1 MANHASA
8 EKRNRQRIVR
18 TARNRAVRS
27 SLRSTVR
34 AARAALEAAVQ
45 SGSKEDALTAARR
58 AQVALAKAAGKGVI
72 HNNNAAR
79 SKSRL
84 DKALARLT

>member
-27 SLRSTVR
+27 ALRSRVR
-34 AARAALEAAVQ
+34 AARVALEAAVQ
-45 SGSKEDALTAARR
+45 SGSKEEALQAANS
-58 AQVALAKAAGKGVI
+58 AKIALAKAAGKGVI
-72 HNNNAAR
+72 HSNTAAR

-84 DKALARLT
+84 DKALARLA

>member
-27 SLRSTVR
+27 ALRSRVR

-45 SGSKEDALTAARR
+45 SGSKEEALAAAHTAK
-58 AQVALAKAAGKGVI
+58 VALAKAAGKGVI
-72 HNNNAAR
+72 HRNTAAR

-84 DKALARLT
+84 DKALAQLG

>member
-18 TARNRAVRS
+18 TTRNRAVRS
-27 SLRSTVR
+27 ALRSRVR
-34 AARAALEAAVQ
+34 AARAALEAATQ
-45 SGSKEDALTAARR
+45 SGSKEEALAA
-58 AQVALAKAAGKGVI
+58 AQVAKIALAKAAGKGVI
-72 HNNNAAR
+72 HRNTAAR

-84 DKALARLT
+84 DKALAQLS

>member
-27 SLRSTVR
+27 ALRSRLR
-34 AARAALEAAVQ
+34 AARSAILSGVKENAVVATH
-45 SGSKEDALTAARR
+45 SAK
-58 AQVALAKAAGKGVI
+58 VALAKAAGKGVI
-72 HNNNAAR
+72 HRNTAAR
-79 SKSRL
+79 TTSRL
-84 DKALARLT
+84 DKALAALA